1 MTNPQRRRAQ
11 NIIRCFKNVAI
22 LHLIRLEQ
30 LKVNKIKE
38 DIESTPDP
46 EFVTYEKGKL
56 KVSDSISKNQL
67 LKIEFEQLILDIN
80 SAKISFKEYNDHLD
94 LLLKQIHIISFNG

>member
-1 MTNPQRRRAQ
+1 MKNRQRKRAQ

-22 LHLIRLEQ
+22 LYLIRLEK
-30 LKVNKIKE
+30 LKVNKIRK

-46 EFVTYEKGKL
+46 QFVTYEQGKL
-56 KVSDSISKNQL
+56 KVLDSISKNQL
-67 LKIEFEQLILDIN
+67 LKIEFEQLMLSIN

-94 LLLKQIHIISFNG
+94 RLLKQIHIISFNG

>member
-1 MTNPQRRRAQ
+1 MKNRQRKRAQ

-22 LHLIRLEQ
+22 LHLIRLEK
-30 LKVNKIKE
+30 LKVNKIRK

-46 EFVTYEKGKL
+46 QFVTYEQGKL
-56 KVSDSISKNQL
+56 KVLDSISKNQL
-67 LKIEFEQLILDIN
+67 LKIEFEQLMLSIN

-94 LLLKQIHIISFNG
+94 RLLKQIHIISFNG